1 MKRRKKKAVLSGI
14 SITETEN
21 SLVLFG
27 EADDWTEKLSAGTAA
42 AKLTKKPIVNRIVCR
57 NGEDP
62 GGICMPMNLTPEEF
76 DGVYDAVIVGG
87 GVVGAAVLR
96 ELSKWKLK
104 TLLIE
109 KECDLAFHASG
120 RNDGMIHPGFAAKP
134 GSKKAYYNV
143 RGNAMY
149 TQLTKDLKVPFV
161 RQGSMILLAHPLYR
175 LVVPYMLYRAKKNGV
190 PGCRYVSK
198 KELKKIEPNFACR
211 AAGAFLMPTS
221 GQLFPQKLVCALAEN
236 AVRNGDEVRLE
247 TAAADFRFEGNRI
260 VEVVTNRGVIKTK
273 AVINAAGG
281 WADVV
286 AAKAGDPF
294 FTLHFRKGEDLIL
307 DKKAGAFI
315 KKIYAMPRL
324 SQLKSKSKGGGLV
337 PTVEGNVLVGPTA
350 HEVCSRDDYSTHA
363 DDIEELGKHIRLNGK
378 LSAGQIITYF
388 AGIRACSYHEDF
400 IVEPSKRIGN
410 LFHLA
415 AVQSPGLASAPA
427 LAEEAAK
434 WLIALL
440 SEKEPVRPNENFNP
454 VRNDRRYDFDLMN
467 EEEKDA
473 FLKENPLYGKVVC
486 RCEQVSEGEIR
497 DVLRGSPAP
506 MTLDGIRHRAR
517 AMTGRCHGG
526 FCTPRIVKIMTDELN
541 LKVTEVYKKNR
552 LSPLFFGETKGEE

>member
-1 MKRRKKKAVLSGI
+1 M
-14 SITETEN
+14 
-21 SLVLFG
+21 
-27 EADDWTEKLSAGTAA
+27 
-42 AKLTKKPIVNRIVCR
+42 
-57 NGEDP
+57 
-62 GGICMPMNLTPEEF
+62 
-76 DGVYDAVIVGG
+76 
-87 GVVGAAVLR
+87 
-96 ELSKWKLK
+96 
-104 TLLIE
+104 
-109 KECDLAFHASG
+109 
-120 RNDGMIHPGFAAKP
+120 
-134 GSKKAYYNV
+134 
-143 RGNAMY
+143 
-149 TQLTKDLKVPFV
+149 
-161 RQGSMILLAHPLYR
+161 
-175 LVVPYMLYRAKKNGV
+175 
-190 PGCRYVSK
+190 
-198 KELKKIEPNFACR
+198 
-211 AAGAFLMPTS
+211 
-221 GQLFPQKLVCALAEN
+221 
-236 AVRNGDEVRLE
+236 
-247 TAAADFRFEGNRI
+247 
-260 VEVVTNRGVIKTK
+260 
-273 AVINAAGG
+273 
-281 WADVV
+281 
-286 AAKAGDPF
+286 
-294 FTLHFRKGEDLIL
+294 IL

-440 SEKEPVRPNENFNP
+440 SEKEPVRPNENFSP
-454 VRNDRRYDFDLMN
+454 VREDKRYDFDLMN

-473 FLKENPLYGKVVC
+473 FLKENPLYGKIVC

-497 DVLRGSPAP
+497 DVLRGFPAP